1 MDHDGAVIKL
11 IEREPLD
18 LVRVRIAVI
27 MHIYGG
33 LYKLITRTALNA
45 MIM

>member
-11 IEREPLD
+11 IEREPFDLD
-18 LVRVRIAVI
+18 CVRIGVI
-27 MHIYGG
+27 MHIYGD